1 VKLKFFWVPAWGG
14 GEVEEEVNAFL
25 AKHRVVQFEKVFV
38 SQGAVPGWALC
49 MEWVPSDDVV
59 PSVIG
64 GGGGAQKVD
73 WREVLD
79 PESFEIFAALRTWR
93 KERAAAD
100 KVPIYAV
107 ATNEHLAA
115 VVRNRIGT
123 KAGLA
128 AVNGFGPG
136 RVSRY
141 GDALL
146 AAYVSAVEG
155 AMATA
160 GHENSKM
167 G

>member
-1 VKLKFFWVPAWGG
+1 MKLKFFWVPAWGG

-25 AKHRVVQFEKVFV
+25 VAHRVVQLERVFV

-49 MEWVPSDDVV
+49 MEWVPQDEVM
-59 PSVIG
+59 PPAT
-64 GGGGAQKVD
+64 GGGGAGQKVD

-79 PESFEIFAALRTWR
+79 AGSFRIFAALRAWR

-107 ATNEHLAA
+107 ATNEQLAA
-115 VVRNRIGT
+115 VARNRIGT
-123 KAGLA
+123 KDGLA

-146 AAYVSAVEG
+146 AAYASAVEEPV
-155 AMATA
+155 AAA
-160 GHENSKM
+160 GHVNSQI
-167 G
+167 